1 VPRDGGRGPAR
12 GSVNRYPLV
21 VGVFSVLCVGLG
33 VALIVQTA
41 RLGGGIGYV
50 IGVLFIGLG
59 VGRFYLQ
66 RRR

>member
-12 GSVNRYPLV
+12 GGVNRYPLV
-21 VGVFSVLCVGLG
+21 ARVFSVLCVGLG

-41 RLGGGIGYV
+41 RLGGGVGYLIGA
-50 IGVLFIGLG
+50 LFIGLG
-59 VGRFYLQ
+59 LGRFYLQ